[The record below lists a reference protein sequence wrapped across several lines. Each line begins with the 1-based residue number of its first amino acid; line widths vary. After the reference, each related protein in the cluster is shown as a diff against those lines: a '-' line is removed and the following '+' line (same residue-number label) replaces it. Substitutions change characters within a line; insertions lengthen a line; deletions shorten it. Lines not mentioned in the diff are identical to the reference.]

1 MCLSAK
7 GGYNEIA
14 DYDYDYF
21 YDSIGWCN
29 SNPL

>member
-14 DYDYDYF
+14 DYDYF